1 MEPLSSK
8 DTQNL
13 HQGIQKLYTLR
24 NLDTFGVDALL
35 ILNQLVPSEIPHL
48 HVTPVRTRQ
57 VLHTFLP
64 DFPGYTPEL
73 EQVIHQHFGEH
84 PILHHMPQTLD
95 GVYKLSDFISQ
106 KKLQC
111 LEGFYQQFL
120 RPFGLEDQMVFFLPN
135 ANSGSWSE
143 FSQTDATLVGF
154 ALHRPQLSFTE
165 RDRLILNLLRPHL
178 FQAYGNAQH
187 YRQLQQDLSQL
198 QQSLNHLGLVI
209 LNTEGQV
216 QFVTPKAVVLL
227 KNYFSKPTGSLQL
240 PDHLWAWIKHQVT
253 CFTKNL
259 DLPKACLPL
268 RIQLASKQLVIRLVV
283 EQPGDRYLLLLE
295 EQTPSLLNSLELLG
309 LSPREAEVLFWVMQG
324 KDNKAIAAQL
334 SIHKS
339 TVRKHLESI
348 YRKLGVQSRTEAI
361 AQALEKLGFLHSL
374 PLN

>member
-1 MEPLSSK
+1 METLSLQ

-13 HQGIQKLYTLR
+13 HQGIQQLYTFR
-24 NLDTFGVDALL
+24 NFDTFGVEALT
-35 ILNQLVPSEIPHL
+35 ILNQLVPSDIPHL
-48 HVTPVRTRQ
+48 HVTPVQTRQ

-84 PILHHMPQTLD
+84 PILHHMPQTLN
-95 GVYKLSDFISQ
+95 GVYKVSDFIGQQ
-106 KKLQC
+106 KLHR

-154 ALHRPQLSFTE
+154 ALHRPQRSFTE

-187 YRQLQQDLSQL
+187 YQQLQQDLSQL
-198 QQSLNHLGLVI
+198 QQSLNSLGLVI

-216 QFVTPKAVVLL
+216 QFVTPQAVVWLEA
-227 KNYFSKPTGSLQL
+227 YFAKPTGTLQL
-240 PDHLWAWIKHQVT
+240 PDHLWAWVKHQVT
-253 CFTKNL
+253 IAQNP
-259 DLPKACLPL
+259 DSPKVCLPL
-268 RIQLASKQLVIRLVV
+268 RVEQVGKQLVIRLVV
-283 EQPGDRYLLLLE
+283 ESRDQYLLLLA
-295 EQTPSLLNSLELLG
+295 EQTRSGLNSLELLG
-309 LSPREAEVLFWVMQG
+309 LSQRETEVLFWMMQG
-324 KDNKAIAAQL
+324 NDNKAIAAQL
-334 SIHKS
+334 SVGKS
-339 TVRKHLESI
+339 TVGKHLESI

-361 AQALEKLGFLHSL
+361 AQVLEKLGIPNPL
-374 PLN
+374 PLS

>member
-1 MEPLSSK
+1 MEPLTLH

-13 HQGIQKLYTLR
+13 HQGIQQLYALH
-24 NLDTFGVDALL
+24 NLDTFGVDALT
-35 ILNQLVPSEIPHL
+35 ILNQLVPSDIPHL

-64 DFPGYTPEL
+64 DFPGYTSEL

-84 PILHHMPQTLD
+84 PILHHMPQTLN
-95 GVYKLSDFISQ
+95 GVYKVSDFISQ
-106 KKLQC
+106 KNLHR

-154 ALHRPQLSFTE
+154 ALHRPQRSFTE

-178 FQAYGNAQH
+178 FQAYCNAQH
-187 YRQLQQDLSQL
+187 CQQLQQDLSQL
-198 QQSLNHLGLVI
+198 QQSLNPLGLMI
-209 LNTEGQV
+209 LDTEGQV
-216 QFVTPKAVVLL
+216 QFVTSQAIVWLEA
-227 KNYFSKPTGSLQL
+227 YFSKPTGSIQL
-240 PDHLWAWIKHQVT
+240 PDHLWAWVKHQVT
-253 CFTKNL
+253 ITQKP

-268 RIQLASKQLVIRLVV
+268 RIQQDGKQLMIRLVV
-283 EQPGDRYLLLLE
+283 EPGDQYLLLLE
-295 EQTPSLLNSLELLG
+295 EQTLSLLKSLELLG
-309 LSPREAEVLFWVMQG
+309 LSQRETEVLLWVMQG
-324 KDNKAIAAQL
+324 NDNNAIAAQL
-334 SIHKS
+334 SVGKS

-361 AQALEKLGFLHSL
+361 AQALTKLGCLQAL
-374 PLN
+374 PLV